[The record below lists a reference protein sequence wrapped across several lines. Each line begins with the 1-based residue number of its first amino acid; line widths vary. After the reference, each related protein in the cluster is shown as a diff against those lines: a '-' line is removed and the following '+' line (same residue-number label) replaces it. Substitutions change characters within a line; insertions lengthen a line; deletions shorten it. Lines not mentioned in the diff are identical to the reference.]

1 MKTRSP
7 APLIARSDPLC
18 RAARK
23 KESSVACQASPRGGV
38 VGVEVAGDRVLL
50 GGQAVTVLRGE
61 LVDGQA
67 DGAGSR
73 YTNAVAFRDRLVA
86 TLRAVAPVLEEPGV
100 LIVGSEVP
108 NLLEP
113 GVAATLV
120 VSQDVD
126 VGVPVERHA
135 AVKRRLDALR
145 GLRQSPEERSV
156 WVPDDP
162 GLLEVNFVGMDSRRD
177 PMDTSL
183 LEDERLPLL
192 VFGPLALL
200 QPAEPVSVEG
210 LRVPVP
216 RPAGLT
222 LEKLVTDRTG
232 EKGERDLLVALGL
245 LMLARPQD
253 MDELVATY
261 RTLSP
266 ELRHT
271 VCSNL
276 TVLSLMKAHAQM
288 PDPEMERARVAALL
302 ARLDAAQKAAT

>member
-1 MKTRSP
+1 LLQRTLDP
-7 APLIARSDPLC
+7 A
-18 RAARK
+18 
-23 KESSVACQASPRGGV
+23 RGTI
-38 VGVEVAGDRVLL
+38 VL
-50 GGQAVTVLRGE
+50 
-61 LVDGQA
+61 A
-67 DGAGSR
+67 DGALRSR

-113 GVAATLV
+113 GAAATLV
-120 VSQDVD
+120 VTQDVD

-156 WVPDDP
+156 WVPEDP

-200 QPAEPVSVEG
+200 RPAAEPVVVEG
-210 LRVPVP
+210 LSVPVP

-245 LMLARPQD
+245 LMLAKPPD
-253 MDELVATY
+253 LDELVAAY

-271 VCSNL
+271 VRSNL

-288 PDPEMERARVAALL
+288 PDPERERARVAALL
-302 ARLDAAQKAAT
+302 SRLDAAQKAAT